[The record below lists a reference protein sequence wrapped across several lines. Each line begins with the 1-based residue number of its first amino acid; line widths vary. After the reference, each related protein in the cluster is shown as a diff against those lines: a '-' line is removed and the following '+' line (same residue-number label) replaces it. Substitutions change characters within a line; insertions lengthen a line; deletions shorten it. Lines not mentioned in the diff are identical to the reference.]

1 MPISRVTASATARG
15 GGDYT
20 ALGVAMNSDTLALEV
35 VYVSHATEDWWTRSL
50 EEFLDGRFRYLMLA
64 PRTAAELGLTA
75 IAESR
80 TAPALDPATRALV
93 AGLTPAQ
100 RRLFGSLSFD
110 VARAGECVERSLDG
124 RARRV
129 ARTLAAKG
137 LVTFGDRG
145 PGLPATFTITD
156 AGWPALKALVVRART

>member
-1 MPISRVTASATARG
+1 MREADYDLMAERRRRAHADLSSNGFRHRKG

-75 IAESR
+75 IAESW
-80 TAPALDPATRALV
+80 TARALDPATRALV
-93 AGLTPAQ
+93 AGSCRPAQ
-100 RRLFGSLSFD
+100 DSRRNGKGWQSSF
-110 VARAGECVERSLDG
+110 R
-124 RARRV
+124 
-129 ARTLAAKG
+129 
-137 LVTFGDRG
+137 
-145 PGLPATFTITD
+145 
-156 AGWPALKALVVRART
+156 